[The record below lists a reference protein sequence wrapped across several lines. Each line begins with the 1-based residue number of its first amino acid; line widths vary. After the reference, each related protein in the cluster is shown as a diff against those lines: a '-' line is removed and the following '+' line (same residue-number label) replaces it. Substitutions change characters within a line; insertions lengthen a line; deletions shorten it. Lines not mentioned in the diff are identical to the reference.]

1 MTPLADAAA
10 VVLAA
15 GTLSSLV
22 TTPLWLRA
30 RHHAAVL
37 GREAT
42 QLAAENLARAAETRH
57 LIEVRVPAVLARLT
71 FPHLPLPGPLH
82 PQFTGS
88 SLEADHLTLLDQVV
102 ALATAQAQ
110 PRRDQPA
117 TAADWFEPRHKAPG
131 PARTAPYLSQ
141 PGTDPGPGPGWA
153 TRAPAP
159 GFGPPPNEPASPP
172 TVSPPTVSPPTVSP
186 PTVSPQFASPEPELP
201 EPAPAAA
208 GLRGSSAVWSAF
220 QSGTDSGRVAAEH
233 RFADGRSA
241 PEGHHAEGHH
251 AETHHA
257 ETHHAESHHEGSL

>member
-1 MTPLADAAA
+1 MWRRGRPLTPLADAAA

-71 FPHLPLPGPLH
+71 FPHLPVPGPLH

-141 PGTDPGPGPGWA
+141 PGTDPGPVPGWA

-159 GFGPPPNEPASPP
+159 GFGPPPNEP
-172 TVSPPTVSPPTVSP
+172 VSPPTVSTQS
-186 PTVSPQFASPEPELP
+186 VSPQFASPEPELP

-233 RFADGRSA
+233 RFAEGRSA
-241 PEGHHAEGHH
+241 PEGHHG
-251 AETHHA
+251 